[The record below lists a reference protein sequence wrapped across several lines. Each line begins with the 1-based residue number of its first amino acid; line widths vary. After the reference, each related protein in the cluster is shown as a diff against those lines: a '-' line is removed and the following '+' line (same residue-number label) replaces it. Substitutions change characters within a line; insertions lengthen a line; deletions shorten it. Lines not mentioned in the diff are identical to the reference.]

1 MASLVGILIMCKHI
15 WVAKQPM
22 AFGASLLCD
31 RCGAQLNRVWDVN
44 RFSEEE
50 ADSLDIVEDAVM
62 EVVDTQLAPVD
73 YPF

>member
-1 MASLVGILIMCKHI
+1 MDDGVIMCKHM

-22 AFGASLLCD
+22 AFGASMLCD
-31 RCGAQLNRVWDVN
+31 RCGAQLNRLWDVN

-50 ADSLDIVEDAVM
+50 ADELDIVEDAVM
-62 EVVDTQLAPVD
+62 EVVDTQLAPID